1 MSRKPLRIPYRAR
14 GVSPT
19 ARAYHSPHL
28 ANRIRRSVPLRTFA
42 RFSDRRDAGVQLAQ
56 RLGHLA
62 GRAQTIV
69 LGLPRGGVPVAFEI
83 AQRLRLPLDV
93 FVVRKLGVPGH
104 EELAMGAVASGGVR
118 VLSADTIR
126 QLGISRAALE
136 QVTTDETAEL
146 MRRERVFRRGR
157 PFPDLNGVTV
167 VIVDDGIA
175 TGATMIAAVR
185 AVRQLG
191 PARVIV
197 AAPIIAASTKTLL
210 EAEADDVEC
219 IEAPEHFLSVGAWY
233 EHFQQTTD
241 AEVETLLRQPAGL
254 EGPDALVAQTL
265 EIPAPGGVLAGDL
278 TVPHGAVALVVFAH
292 GSGSSRL
299 SPRNRDVAAELQKR
313 GFATLLF
320 DLLTPEEE
328 AVDQYTAEFRFDIP
342 RLARRLVAVTDWI
355 AAQDKVRGLPIGY
368 FGASTGAAAALVAAS
383 ARPNAVHAVVS
394 RGGRPDLAD
403 AALERVVAPTL
414 LVVGSKDRE
423 VQTLNRNARHQMRN
437 AHVELVIVPGASHL
451 FEEPGTLAQAIRS
464 AADWFE
470 TYLALPAPAL
480 AGGVP

>member
-1 MSRKPLRIPYRAR
+1 
-14 GVSPT
+14 
-19 ARAYHSPHL
+19 
-28 ANRIRRSVPLRTFA
+28 
-42 RFSDRRDAGVQLAQ
+42 
-56 RLGHLA
+56 
-62 GRAQTIV
+62 
-69 LGLPRGGVPVAFEI
+69 
-83 AQRLRLPLDV
+83 
-93 FVVRKLGVPGH
+93 
-104 EELAMGAVASGGVR
+104 
-118 VLSADTIR
+118 
-126 QLGISRAALE
+126 
-136 QVTTDETAEL
+136 
-146 MRRERVFRRGR
+146 
-157 PFPDLNGVTV
+157 
-167 VIVDDGIA
+167 VDDGIA

-197 AAPIIAASTKTLL
+197 AAPVIAASTKALL

-219 IEAPEHFLSVGAWY
+219 VEAPEHFLAVGAWY
-233 EHFQQTTD
+233 QHFDQTSD
-241 AEVETLLRQPAGL
+241 AEVETLLRQPTGL
-254 EGPDALVAQTL
+254 EKADAPVAKTVAQTL
-265 EIPAPGGVLAGDL
+265 EIPAPGGVLTGDL

-328 AVDQYTAEFRFDIP
+328 SVDQYTAEFRFDLP

-355 AAQDKVRGLPIGY
+355 AIQDKARGLPIGY
-368 FGASTGAAAALVAAS
+368 FGASTGAAAALIAAS
-383 ARPNAVHAVVS
+383 ARPNTVHAVVS

-403 AALERVVAPTL
+403 AALEHVLAPTL
-414 LVVGSKDRE
+414 LVVGGNDRE

-451 FEEPGTLAQAIRS
+451 FEEPGTLGQVIRT

-480 AGGVP
+480 AGGAP